1 MHRIFKAYLSILN
14 SLEAV
19 HDAARRDI
27 GEKLRAH
34 HQKMKTKY
42 DTMLSKVQF
51 FLDRTRAD
59 RDRVKEAKKGVEG
72 VLSEVRDMHTKLSK
86 KNVQN
91 ERRLRE
97 NYEEIEMLKV

>member
-1 MHRIFKAYLSILN
+1 
-14 SLEAV
+14 
-19 HDAARRDI
+19 
-27 GEKLRAH
+27 
-34 HQKMKTKY
+34 MKNKY

-59 RDRVKEAKKGVEG
+59 RDRVKEQKKGVEG
-72 VLSEVRDMHTKLSK
+72 VLREVRELHTKLS

-97 NYEEIEMLKV
+97 NYEEIEQLKIEREYM